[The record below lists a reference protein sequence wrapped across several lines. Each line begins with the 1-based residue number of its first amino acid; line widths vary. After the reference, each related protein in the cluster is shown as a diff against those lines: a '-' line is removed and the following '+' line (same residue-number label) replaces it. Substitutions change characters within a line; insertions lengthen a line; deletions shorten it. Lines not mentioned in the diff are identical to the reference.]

1 MPTDHTTEEKVMAE
15 NRTDSLGLSLA
26 NDALTLLVRL
36 YPAVRTA
43 ADEDLDSACA
53 AMRAQ
58 IPSVVG
64 TFLADAR
71 EAPTLGTAAY
81 QTAAMTLA
89 MEGIRS
95 LQASRTDR

>member
-1 MPTDHTTEEKVMAE
+1 MAE

-43 ADEDLDSACA
+43 TNEELDSACA
-53 AMRAQ
+53 AMQATVW
-58 IPSVVG
+58 SVVD
-64 TFLADAR
+64 TFIADAHG
-71 EAPTLGTAAY
+71 APTMGTAAY

-95 LQASRTDR
+95 LQASRSAWGEDRDE

>member
-1 MPTDHTTEEKVMAE
+1 MAE

-53 AMRAQ
+53 AMRAKVQ
-58 IPSVVG
+58 SVVD
-64 TFLADAR
+64 TFVRDAHG
-71 EAPTLGTAAY
+71 APTLATAAY